1 MAGDLVAARARQD
14 QALELAVGSQ
24 DAPVVGAVLVGVADL
39 ALRLGRP
46 AAAARL
52 LGAATGVRGGPDHS
66 VLDRPRVEAAARDAL
81 GEEAFAEAYAG
92 GLGYRL
98 ETAAE
103 AVRVTLDA

>member
-1 MAGDLVAARARQD
+1 SPTRHCGW
-14 QALELAVGSQ
+14 
-24 DAPVVGAVLVGVADL
+24 AD
-39 ALRLGRP
+39 R

-52 LGAATGVRGGPDHS
+52 ARRGGGVRGGPDHS

-92 GLGYRL
+92 GLGCRL

-103 AVRVTLDA
+103 AVRLTLDA